1 VAKPKHKPSH
11 APVRH
16 HRSSF
21 RNTTSRRN
29 RGKPPGTLAAPA
41 GAKASELHVI
51 TYDADEVAESQSLD
65 APRRSVTWIDVV
77 GLGSL
82 ELIEQIGRDF
92 KLHALALEDALQSG
106 QRAKVES
113 YTDSLF
119 IVTRIA
125 REVDDK
131 LDIEQVAMFLG
142 KDFVITFQER
152 AGDCFDPVRERI
164 RAGTG
169 RIRKQGASYLAY
181 ALLDAAVDAMFP
193 LLEAYDERLEV
204 FDVQAF
210 RSHDTTVMEEIHA
223 VDRAL
228 MAVRR
233 AILPLRE
240 AIVRLVRDQ
249 HPLLDGDVR
258 LYLRDCQDHL
268 TQMVD
273 LLEGQRDLARAL
285 REAHLTTLGHRS
297 NEVMKVLTMIATIFI
312 PLSFIAGLYGM
323 NFDTSAS
330 PYNMPELSSPWGYPI
345 LIGAMVTLAL
355 GMLYYFR
362 RKRWL

>member
-1 VAKPKHKPSH
+1 M
-11 APVRH
+11 
-16 HRSSF
+16 
-21 RNTTSRRN
+21 
-29 RGKPPGTLAAPA
+29 
-41 GAKASELHVI
+41 
-51 TYDADEVAESQSLD
+51 
-65 APRRSVTWIDVV
+65 V

-82 ELIEQIGRDF
+82 ELIEQIGREF

-113 YTDSLF
+113 YADSLF

-164 RAGTG
+164 RAATG

-210 RSHDTTVMEEIHA
+210 RSHGTTLMEEIHS